1 MELRSLTSEDI
12 DGVRT
17 VARASLTVSYSGLFD
32 EATIEPAIE
41 RWYSD
46 EHLADAIDDDRTVFV
61 VAEEDGEVVGFV
73 QAAAVP
79 EDDEGRIEWVHVH
92 PDERGRGLGSMLF
105 ERARGRFEG
114 RGLERVTGQVLA
126 EYDPGVGFYESRG
139 FQRHVEREVTIGD
152 QTLTE
157 TVYIE
162 GSVEA
167 RDLEPHE
174 TADGT
179 TIYVDRED
187 DARGSTGPFYV
198 AYSDADRERRYGWYC
213 GACGSAAT
221 GMDTMGRVVC
231 SECENRR
238 KPSRW
243 DASYL

>member
-1 MELRSLTSEDI
+1 MQLRSLAPD
-12 DGVRT
+12 DFQGVREL
-17 VARASLTVSYSGLFD
+17 ARASLTVSYSDLID
-32 EATIEPAIE
+32 EDTITPAIE

-46 EHLADAIDDDRTVFV
+46 ESLHTALADDRTVFV
-61 VAEEDGEVVGFV
+61 VAEEDDEIIGFV

-92 PDERGRGLGSMLF
+92 PDERGRRLGSMLF

-114 RGLERVTGQVLA
+114 RGLDRITGQVLA
-126 EYDPGVGFYESRG
+126 EYDPGVSFYENRG
-139 FQRHVEREVTIGD
+139 FERHVEREVKLGD
-152 QTLTE
+152 QTVTE
-157 TVYIE
+157 TVYVE
-162 GSVEA
+162 ASVEA
-167 RDLEPHE
+167 RALEPHE
-174 TADGT
+174 APDGA

-198 AYSDADRERRYGWYC
+198 TYADPDRETRYGWYC

-231 SECENRR
+231 NDCDNRR